1 MTHKSKVYTL
11 DIQQLR
17 TKTLSSTF
25 LLCKSEVGVVTQ
37 TVASRQRASP
47 ALLASGNDPGV
58 VPWLVGGSESYT
70 GRLE

>member
-1 MTHKSKVYTL
+1 
-11 DIQQLR
+11 
-17 TKTLSSTF
+17 
-25 LLCKSEVGVVTQ
+25 VTQ
-37 TVASRQRASP
+37 TVASRQRASS